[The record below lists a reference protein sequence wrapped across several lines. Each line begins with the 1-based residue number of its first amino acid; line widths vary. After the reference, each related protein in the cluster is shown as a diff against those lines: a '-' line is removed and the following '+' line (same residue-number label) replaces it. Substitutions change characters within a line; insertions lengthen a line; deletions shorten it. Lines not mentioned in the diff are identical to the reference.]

1 MYDKL
6 KAALLVVFVL
16 VLAFFTWDY
25 AKTIQQNKNL
35 RDDNQTLQEQLK
47 GINDARK
54 GDQINN
60 DRVYSI
66 SKDHEQELAVLT
78 AENQRLQRCIANGT
92 CGLRVN
98 VIPGPVRVSGN
109 SQSPGANDA
118 ATGELAPAARQDY
131 YALRQGINDT
141 ETALRTCQKYAAV
154 VLGLNDK

>member
-6 KAALLVVFVL
+6 KAILLIGV
-16 VLAFFTWDY
+16 VLALGFFTWDY
-25 AKTIQQNKNL
+25 AKTIQQNKQL
-35 RDDNQTLQEQLK
+35 RDSNTTLQEQLK

-54 GDQINN
+54 TDQNNN

-66 SKDHEQELAVLT
+66 SKQHEQEIASLT
-78 AENQRLQRCIANGT
+78 AENQRLQRCIGNGT

-98 VIPGPVRVSGN
+98 VIPGTVRVSGD
-109 SQSPGANDA
+109 SKSPGANDA
-118 ATGELAPAARQDY
+118 ATGELDPSARQDY
-131 YALRQGINDT
+131 YALRQGISDT